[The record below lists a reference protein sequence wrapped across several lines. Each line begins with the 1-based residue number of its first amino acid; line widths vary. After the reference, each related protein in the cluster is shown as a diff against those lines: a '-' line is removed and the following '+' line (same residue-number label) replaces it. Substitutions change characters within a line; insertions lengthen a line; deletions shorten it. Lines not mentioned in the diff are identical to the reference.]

1 MAKGSNLSTVCWTD
15 VAEGGSIPEADYT
28 AELRSI
34 SISGDGRGFIDST
47 TLGDGY
53 VSNIVGQQQQVTI
66 SIVTLDEP
74 GNWARPSL
82 GDQTGK
88 KLILFMGDSPDEGTE
103 NTQFQR
109 TYHNTIITD
118 CSMSV
123 GVDAVIE
130 INWTFVTIADP
141 TSST

>member
-1 MAKGSNLSTVCWTD
+1 
-15 VAEGGSIPEADYT
+15 
-28 AELRSI
+28 
-34 SISGDGRGFIDST
+34 
-47 TLGDGY
+47 
-53 VSNIVGQQQQVTI
+53 
-66 SIVTLDEP
+66 
-74 GNWARPSL
+74 SL